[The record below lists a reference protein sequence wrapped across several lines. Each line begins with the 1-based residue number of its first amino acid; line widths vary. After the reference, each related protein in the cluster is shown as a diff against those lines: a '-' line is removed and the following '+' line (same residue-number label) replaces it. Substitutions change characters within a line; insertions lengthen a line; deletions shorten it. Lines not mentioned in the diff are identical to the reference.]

1 MIKLEIFQIYQ
12 ISISII
18 VNFWI
23 MLYESFYDL
32 TDCKGN
38 IHRSNSPSNVL

>member
-32 TDCKGN
+32 TDFKVT